1 MHQLTVH
8 TVGGLV
14 VSQEPAMLVV
24 PSADQL
30 AVEVRVQ
37 PQDIDSVHL
46 DQRAMLRFSAFNQRT
61 TPEIEGQVTR
71 ISADVSQDAKTGVS
85 YYTVRIGVAEAQKD
99 RLGGARLVPGMPVEA
114 FLQIGERSVLS
125 YLTKPLADQ
134 ITEAWR
140 ER

>member
-1 MHQLTVH
+1 
-8 TVGGLV
+8 
-14 VSQEPAMLVV
+14 MLVV
-24 PSADQL
+24 PSADHL

-46 DQRAMLRFSAFNQRT
+46 DQRAILRFSAFNQRT

-85 YYTVRIGVAEAQKD
+85 YYTVRFGAAEAQKQ

-134 ITEAWR
+134 ITKAWR
-140 ER
+140 DR